1 MVQPTTIEFLKEL
14 KSNNSKSWFEQNRK
28 RYDKMKSDYISLAGR
43 ILEQMK
49 DIDPSLDMV
58 TAKDCIFR
66 INRDVRFS
74 ADKSPY
80 KTNWGIA
87 LHPGGKKFNLAA
99 YYLHIEPGQSF
110 IGGGLWMPEAPLL
123 SKVRKEIHYFYH
135 DLVDI
140 LNNPLYKKTFGSLD
154 VEDGQKLTRPPKGYD
169 AEDPAI
175 EFLKLKSFTA
185 STPLP
190 DEMLTSDKLVGHII
204 DTFTILKPLIGFI
217 NRGLMSDPDGG
228 L

>member
-1 MVQPTTIEFLKEL
+1 M
-14 KSNNSKSWFEQNRK
+14 
-28 RYDKMKSDYISLAGR
+28 
-43 ILEQMK
+43 
-49 DIDPSLDMV
+49 
-58 TAKDCIFR
+58 
-66 INRDVRFS
+66 
-74 ADKSPY
+74 
-80 KTNWGIA
+80 
-87 LHPGGKKFNLAA
+87 
-99 YYLHIEPGQSF
+99 
-110 IGGGLWMPEAPLL
+110 
-123 SKVRKEIHYFYH
+123 
-135 DLVDI
+135 
-140 LNNPLYKKTFGSLD
+140 YKKTFGSLD

-204 DTFTILKPLIGFI
+204 NTFTILKPLI

>member
-14 KSNNSKSWFEQNRK
+14 KSNNSKSWFDQNRK
-28 RYDKMKSDYISLAGR
+28 RYDIMKSDYISLAGR

-80 KTNWGIA
+80 KTNLGIA

-140 LNNPLYKKTFGSLD
+140 LNNPLYKKSFGSLD

-204 DTFTILKPLIGFI
+204 NTFTILKPLIGFI